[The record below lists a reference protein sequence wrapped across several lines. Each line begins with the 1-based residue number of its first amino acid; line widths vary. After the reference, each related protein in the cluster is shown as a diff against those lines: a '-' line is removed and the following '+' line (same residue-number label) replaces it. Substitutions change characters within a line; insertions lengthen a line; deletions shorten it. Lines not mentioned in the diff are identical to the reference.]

1 MRVPN
6 RYTAIAP
13 SGSKSLLT
21 GASAGWHPPKATR
34 YIRRITYRVND
45 PVALACRDFGYS
57 IIPSQD
63 CKDEEG
69 NLLNNPYDPRVTE
82 WLVEIPVEVNWA
94 KVGDEADFNPK
105 DCSALAQLDFYMQVH
120 NFYVTHSTSATIE
133 LSENEIEPLGTAIH
147 DLIENDK
154 GYISAALLA
163 KFEAKETFPR
173 LPFEPISEAKYLEL
187 MGAVKDRQVSSDFVL
202 SVNKYSKGLDFVSDS
217 GSVGCDS
224 DKCLMPERK

>member
-1 MRVPN
+1 M
-6 RYTAIAP
+6 
-13 SGSKSLLT
+13 
-21 GASAGWHPPKATR
+21 
-34 YIRRITYRVND
+34 
-45 PVALACRDFGYS
+45 ALACRDYGYN

-69 NLLNNPYDPRVTE
+69 NLLNDPNDPRVTE

-94 KVGDEADFNPK
+94 KIGDEADFNPK

-120 NFYVTHSTSATIE
+120 NFYTTHSSSATIE

-147 DLIENDK
+147 DLIQNDE

-173 LPFEPISEAKYLEL
+173 LPFEPITEAKYLEL
-187 MGAVKDRQVSSDFVL
+187 MEDVKNRQVSTDFVSL
-202 SVNKYSKGLDFVSDS
+202 VNKYSKGLDFVADS
-217 GSVGCDS
+217 GNAGCDS
-224 DKCLMPERK
+224 DKCLLPEKK